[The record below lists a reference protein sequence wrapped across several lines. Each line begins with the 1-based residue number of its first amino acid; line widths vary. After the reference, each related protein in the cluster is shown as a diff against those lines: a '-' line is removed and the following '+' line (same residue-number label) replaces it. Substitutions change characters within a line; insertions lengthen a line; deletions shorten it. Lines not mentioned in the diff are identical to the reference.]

1 MKKKKNRLTNII
13 KWELVCLV
21 AVTILVAGLVKWSEN
36 RSGADNDQNTRQTV
50 SGMVKAQDEP
60 GDDGLGQSK
69 EVGQEP
75 STNLGESPTGAVKN
89 PGNTAQDPLDGT
101 GETGQ
106 EGGEPLKP
114 SGSDNGI
121 KENGNGQQDVK
132 PTGDAGMPVPT
143 KEAGTPTNTPKP
155 TAEPTQTG
163 KPKNTPT
170 PAPQNTPTPLPTP
183 TLAPTPTP
191 TLAPTPTP
199 QISNTEGMDT
209 DFIASL
215 TTPQSGEL
223 LTAAGAVD
231 TVYYLQTDPR
241 WGSLIYGGEDTIAKY
256 ACGPTSMA
264 IVVSS
269 LTDIGIDP
277 VQMSGWAF
285 NKGYWYPKSGSLHSV
300 VNGTAKAFG
309 LKSEGVGNDSDTPKK
324 VKEALKNGDM
334 VVVLMGKGHFTKGGH
349 FIVLRG
355 ITAEGKI
362 LVADCNSR
370 ENTMTEWDFE
380 TIQSEAKWAS
390 DGGPFW
396 IIRNPN

>member
-1 MKKKKNRLTNII
+1 MKKKKNRLSNII
-13 KWELVCLV
+13 KWELICLA
-21 AVTILVAGLVKWSEN
+21 AVTVFVAGLIKWSEG
-36 RSGADNDQNTRQTV
+36 RAGASGEDGAGRAV
-50 SGMVKAQDEP
+50 S
-60 GDDGLGQSK
+60 
-69 EVGQEP
+69 
-75 STNLGESPTGAVKN
+75 GAVKAGEN
-89 PGNTAQDPLDGT
+89 DGKDPAKEDGT
-101 GETGQ
+101 GLPAEGNPGGGTPAVTGIA
-106 EGGEPLKP
+106 
-114 SGSDNGI
+114 S
-121 KENGNGQQDVK
+121 
-132 PTGDAGMPVPT
+132 VPT
-143 KEAGTPTNTPKP
+143 MFSEEEPAPTAEVQNPMTVTPDVEMPGASTSLPSPTAASTSAPTARPTEAAPTPTLRPTPTEKPQSTPTPKP
-155 TAEPTQTG
+155 Q
-163 KPKNTPT
+163 KTPT
-170 PAPQNTPTPLPTP
+170 PAPTATPVPTE
-183 TLAPTPTP
+183 
-191 TLAPTPTP
+191 APTPTP
-199 QISNTEGMDT
+199 QVNNTEGMDT

-215 TTPQSGEL
+215 GTPQSGEL

-231 TVYYLQTDPR
+231 TVFYLQTDPR

-324 VKEALKNGDM
+324 VKEALRNGDM
-334 VVVLMGKGHFTKGGH
+334 VVALMGKGHFTKGGH

-370 ENTMTEWDFE
+370 ANTMTEWDFE